1 VPQRIAGRVLSPG
14 DFFRALLEALA
25 HQLPAE
31 LTGFEA
37 RRGPGRLIKVHYG
50 RPQIHY
56 EAWHHTRSGR
66 LEVGLH
72 FEAEAELN
80 LRARAYF
87 GSRLLEV
94 KGRIYAAELE
104 PWDRGWCRMYETVPA
119 PMLSDGLVAVAA
131 ERLAVYITT
140 LQPLL
145 EEFWSEEE
153 EMTATFSL
161 GSGR

>member
-1 VPQRIAGRVLSPG
+1 LSPG
-14 DFFRALLEALA
+14 DFFRSLPEALA
-25 HQLPAE
+25 RNLPSG
-31 LTGFEA
+31 LRGFEA
-37 RRGPGRLIKVHYG
+37 RRGPGRLLKVHYG
-50 RPQIHY
+50 RPHTHY

-72 FEAEAELN
+72 FEAEPELN

-87 GSRLLEV
+87 AARLLEV

-104 PWDRGWCRMYETVPA
+104 PWDRGWCRIYETVPA
-119 PMLSDGLVAVAA
+119 PALSEGLVAVAA
-131 ERLAVYITT
+131 ERLTVYITT

-153 EMTATFSL
+153 EMTATMSI